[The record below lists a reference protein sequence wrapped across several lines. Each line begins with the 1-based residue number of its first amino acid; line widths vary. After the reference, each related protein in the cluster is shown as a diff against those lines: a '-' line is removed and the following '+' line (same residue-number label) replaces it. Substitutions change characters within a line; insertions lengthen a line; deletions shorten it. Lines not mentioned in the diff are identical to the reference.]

1 MKSTNIGQC
10 TLIQGDCLD
19 VFARLIHRGIK
30 VDAVIADPPYAVL
43 NKKCTWDSIISLEGM
58 WGGLNQL
65 KKTASTPIALFS
77 QEPYTSQLIMSNL
90 SEYKYKWYWEKTAS
104 TGFLNAKKQPM
115 RCIEEICVF
124 YAKQPIYNPQKT
136 QGHKPV
142 NSYTKTVKTANKT
155 VCYGTTNKEVT
166 GGGNTDRYPRQL
178 LTFPSDK
185 QTSKLH
191 PTQKPLAL
199 MEYLVKTY
207 TNESDVVLDF
217 TAGSFTTG
225 VACQNLGRK
234 FIGIELE
241 EQYYEIGVQRMKE
254 NQERLDSLH

>member
-1 MKSTNIGQC
+1 METTNIGQC

-43 NKKCTWDSIISLEGM
+43 NKKCTWDSIINLEGM

-124 YAKQPIYNPQKT
+124 YAKQPTYNPQKT

-142 NSYTKTVKTANKT
+142 NSYTKTVKTANNT
-155 VCYGTTNKEVT
+155 VCYG
-166 GGGNTDRYPRQL
+166 GDY
-178 LTFPSDK
+178 
-185 QTSKLH
+185 
-191 PTQKPLAL
+191 
-199 MEYLVKTY
+199 
-207 TNESDVVLDF
+207 
-217 TAGSFTTG
+217 
-225 VACQNLGRK
+225 
-234 FIGIELE
+234 
-241 EQYYEIGVQRMKE
+241 QR
-254 NQERLDSLH
+254 S

>member
-1 MKSTNIGQC
+1 MQTTNIGQC
-10 TLIQGDCLD
+10 ILIQGDCLD

-43 NKKCTWDSIISLEGM
+43 NKKCTWDSIINLEGM

-65 KKTASTPIALFS
+65 KKTASTPITLFS

-124 YAKQPIYNPQKT
+124 YAKQPTYNPQKT

-234 FIGIELE
+234 FIGIELD
-241 EQYYEIGVQRMKE
+241 EQYYEICVERMKE
-254 NQERLDSLH
+254 NQERLDGLH

>member
-1 MKSTNIGQC
+1 MKTTNIGQC

-43 NKKCTWDSIISLEGM
+43 NKKCTWDSIINLEGM
-58 WGGLNQL
+58 WDGLNQL
-65 KKTASTPIALFS
+65 KKTASTPITLFS

-90 SEYKYKWYWEKTAS
+90 SEYKYKWYWEKTTS

-124 YAKQPIYNPQKT
+124 YAKQPTYNPQKT

-155 VCYGTTNKEVT
+155 VC
-166 GGGNTDRYPRQL
+166 
-178 LTFPSDK
+178 
-185 QTSKLH
+185 
-191 PTQKPLAL
+191 
-199 MEYLVKTY
+199 
-207 TNESDVVLDF
+207 
-217 TAGSFTTG
+217 
-225 VACQNLGRK
+225 
-234 FIGIELE
+234 
-241 EQYYEIGVQRMKE
+241 
-254 NQERLDSLH
+254 